1 MKPSRSA
8 RAAALLGI
16 LVVAFAAGGCKRMTK
31 LDKHWHSSWEGLD
44 RTITVYAEDG
54 RLIGRWR
61 SKTYVE
67 TDPPVIAFIDSAG
80 KEVKLMGTV
89 VVQER

>member
-1 MKPSRSA
+1 MNGRIV
-8 RAAALLGI
+8 ALLAI
-16 LVVAFAAGGCKRMTK
+16 ALLSAAGCQRMTK
-31 LDKHWHSSWEGLD
+31 AGKHWNSSWEGLD
-44 RTITVYAEDG
+44 RTITLYAEDG
-54 RLIGRWR
+54 HVLGQWH

-67 TDPPVIAFIDSAG
+67 TDPPVVAFIDSTG